1 MFSLCLKKSS
11 FKLLEKNSPSPT
23 RKPKGLSRK
32 KSNLESIPPYLLY
45 QAQQQHFKNGLM
57 LWALYHVFHLD
68 NYISCI
74 SWLSPVSYMYDAKNN
89 VSSCKAR

>member
-1 MFSLCLKKSS
+1 MLSLCLKKSS
-11 FKLLEKNSPSPT
+11 FKLLEEKQPLPHQKTKKSV
-23 RKPKGLSRK
+23 PKKK

-45 QAQQQHFKNGLM
+45 QAQQPHFKNGLM

-74 SWLSPVSYMYDAKNN
+74 
-89 VSSCKAR
+89 